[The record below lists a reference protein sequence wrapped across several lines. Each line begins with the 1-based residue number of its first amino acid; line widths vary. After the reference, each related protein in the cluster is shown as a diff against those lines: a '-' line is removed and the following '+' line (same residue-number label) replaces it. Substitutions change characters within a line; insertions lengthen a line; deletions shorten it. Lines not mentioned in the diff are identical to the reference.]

1 MTSLDTL
8 IQGASIPELKEALRQ
23 FEARCPRS
31 NELSQMLL
39 GLLESKEKNSKAGL
53 RRVVEGV
60 CESFE
65 ECGEIVRE
73 LLGDEDEF
81 PGRSCILNF
90 RSGEEGDSENEAT
103 RRKSKQKGKRKRDLL
118 SSPLKRKEMKTVKN
132 THQDESALLPPEIP
146 SGWPNLSMVQ
156 NKNRTSSSSSAAPPK
171 RKRIIGEIFEAD
183 RQRRELEAQQEAERR
198 RHEREIQARCAQ
210 CKAFFLTDD
219 NWHDSCVFHSG
230 E

>member
-1 MTSLDTL
+1 VW
-8 IQGASIPELKEALRQ
+8 LKVFVRALK
-23 FEARCPRS
+23 S
-31 NELSQMLL
+31 
-39 GLLESKEKNSKAGL
+39 
-53 RRVVEGV
+53 VVQ
-60 CESFE
+60 

-81 PGRSCILNF
+81 PGRNCILNF
-90 RSGEEGDSENEAT
+90 SSGEEGDSEIEAT

-118 SSPLKRKEMKTVKN
+118 SSPLKRKEMKKVKN
-132 THQDESALLPPEIP
+132 THQNEKTALLPPKIP
-146 SGWPNLSMVQ
+146 SWRPNLPMVQ